1 MGRRTKHPFV
11 YMREFMKKEGFL
23 AKLKRTWYAMTMKNK
38 ITVFIG
44 AVFMTMALSLL
55 LNVWVAKFSMVD
67 FRGILEEN
75 AKSSELVQALEAES
89 DIFSEYVKSPD
100 EEKKHQLNDAKNRT
114 KAAVDELTYDYHA
127 VGELRYAQTWSIR
140 NAYAVYVEKRDRLL
154 ASGGESENYIRELY
168 EVYEMQ
174 MYLQKYAGNL
184 MSMTIEAGNET
195 YKAKLP
201 DLVSVPVSAMVL
213 AMVLFWGILA
223 TARMMHRAIVVPVMK
238 LADTSKRI
246 AANDFFV
253 EDVKVENKDE
263 LGDLVR
269 AFNKM
274 KFATGEYIVALEEKR
289 KTLDLLH
296 QEEMERLAIERE
308 LENMKFDLL
317 KNQINPHFLF
327 NTLNVIAGMANLE
340 DATTSEKMIR
350 ALSDLFR
357 YNLKTKEAE
366 VPLSQEIKVMEDYVY
381 LQQMRFGKRVSYDI
395 HCSVDKERTMVPVFT
410 FQPIVENA
418 IIHGICKKEE
428 GGTIRIRIGENEDD
442 ILITIGDTGVGMEE
456 AMLEKLR
463 SQLERNEDYPG
474 IGLGNVFRRV
484 KSMYQDGKVEIYS
497 REMVGTVIKLALPKK
512 GVVK

>member
-1 MGRRTKHPFV
+1 
-11 YMREFMKKEGFL
+11 
-23 AKLKRTWYAMTMKNK
+23 
-38 ITVFIG
+38 
-44 AVFMTMALSLL
+44 
-55 LNVWVAKFSMVD
+55 
-67 FRGILEEN
+67 
-75 AKSSELVQALEAES
+75 
-89 DIFSEYVKSPD
+89 
-100 EEKKHQLNDAKNRT
+100 
-114 KAAVDELTYDYHA
+114 
-127 VGELRYAQTWSIR
+127 
-140 NAYAVYVEKRDRLL
+140 
-154 ASGGESENYIRELY
+154 
-168 EVYEMQ
+168 
-174 MYLQKYAGNL
+174 
-184 MSMTIEAGNET
+184 
-195 YKAKLP
+195 
-201 DLVSVPVSAMVL
+201 
-213 AMVLFWGILA
+213 
-223 TARMMHRAIVVPVMK
+223 
-238 LADTSKRI
+238 
-246 AANDFFV
+246 
-253 EDVKVENKDE
+253 
-263 LGDLVR
+263 
-269 AFNKM
+269 
-274 KFATGEYIVALEEKR
+274 
-289 KTLDLLH
+289 
-296 QEEMERLAIERE
+296 
-308 LENMKFDLL
+308 
-317 KNQINPHFLF
+317 
-327 NTLNVIAGMANLE
+327 MANLE